1 MLPPRTN
8 RLVTATPNT
17 SDHRYGPRQGALD
30 LLARSFEGVPPG
42 SPLDGLDALVRRHA
56 PLVLGLDG
64 SLTAYG
70 WGLVALEEKL
80 RPIAAGCIATKPDA
94 KSSHQYQADKDGAR
108 VDDIATGVL
117 AAIDYALSLSRSLV
131 VVIEAPAG
139 AQHANAAK
147 ALGLS
152 YGISRT
158 ACIARGLTPIT
169 VQAHEVKRE
178 VGGSMGASKDDVA
191 AGVLRILVWSSP
203 AKTKPAREAEHD
215 AMGIAITGAKS
226 PTADALRRAFAS

>member
-1 MLPPRTN
+1 MLPPR
-8 RLVTATPNT
+8 RPGPSLVSQLPI
-17 SDHRYGPRQGALD
+17 P
-30 LLARSFEGVPPG
+30 EGVG
-42 SPLDGLDALVRRHA
+42 HPLFRLDQEITRQTERMLERRPHA

-70 WGLVALEEKL
+70 WGIVALEE
-80 RPIAAGCIATKPDA
+80 RPRVVAAGCISTKPDT
-94 KSSHQYQADKDGAR
+94 KSAHQYQADKDGAR
-108 VDDIATGVL
+108 VDEIAEGVL
-117 AAIDYALSLSRSLV
+117 AAIDRALALTRSLV

-158 ACIARGLTPIT
+158 ACIARKLTPIT

-178 VGGSMGASKDDVA
+178 VGGAMGASKDDVA
-191 AGVLRILVWSSP
+191 AGVLRICTWTSTAS
-203 AKTKPAREAEHD
+203 TKPAREAEHD
-215 AMGIAITGAKS
+215 AIGIALTGAKS
-226 PTADALRRAFAS
+226 PIADALRRAFAP